1 MEILPRESYDVG
13 EGAKSSQC
21 KEVDVIERVIQVW
34 EVESLPFWIVVNLKL
49 KVWHNFILFHIPQ
62 ECNLWDILSIEKDSL
77 VWKIEIRK
85 DVILNKEL
93 GNLVIKG
100 ILL

>member
-1 MEILPRESYDVG
+1 MEKRE
-13 EGAKSSQC
+13 KR
-21 KEVDVIERVIQVW
+21 ERIRIFLELNVF
-34 EVESLPFWIVVNLKL
+34 L
-49 KVWHNFILFHIPQ
+49 
-62 ECNLWDILSIEKDSL
+62 
-77 VWKIEIRK
+77 WKIEIRK